1 MRVHRYT
8 DANHPGRNSARSD
21 HRHDRGGI
29 RSSTQFESWGNVVL
43 RRTIRRWDVA
53 VAFVLIAVAVISATV
68 SGKLALL
75 AVGAAMVASVLA
87 GLRIILERMLDR
99 IANDSYDSGKAA
111 ERRAIVRDLAE
122 YVEQRGRS
130 KSAG

>member
-1 MRVHRYT
+1 M
-8 DANHPGRNSARSD
+8 
-21 HRHDRGGI
+21 
-29 RSSTQFESWGNVVL
+29 L